1 MSKKYPVV
9 YICNYSGNYNFV
21 IGEELSRR
29 GYILLANLSS
39 DSEKLRLRQ
48 LELCDL
54 VYVDEVESINIRM
67 RTEIAYAKILGKRII
82 SNGIGDFDDYMIPLA
97 QHLAKRQYDECAK
110 DNGKKPCKRLVL
122 NPWMD
127 EYGNMLDY
135 EEAIELYGKRNI
147 AKFVMKI
154 LNKNMDLIEEMDDKY
169 ERVLMY
175 CRELGLKKPEDL
187 SPESINDFL
196 ETWDEYDP
204 CPELK

>member
-29 GYILLANLSS
+29 GYILLANSSS

-54 VYVDEVESINIRM
+54 VYVDEVESVSIRM
-67 RTEIAYAKILGKRII
+67 RIEIAYAKILGKRII

-97 QHLAKRQYDECAK
+97 GYLAKRQYDMYQK
-110 DNGKKPCKRLVL
+110 NDKKPDKNLVI
-122 NPWMD
+122 NPFID
-127 EYGNMLDY
+127 ENGRKLDC
-135 EEAIELYGKRNI
+135 EGAIELYGKRNV
-147 AKFVMKI
+147 ARFVMGI
-154 LNKNMDLIEEMDDKY
+154 LNMNMDLLEEMGEKY

-175 CRELGLKKPEDL
+175 CRELGLRKPKDM
-187 SPESINDFL
+187 SPDDIGDFL
-196 ETWDEYDP
+196 ECWDEYDP